1 MRNDEVKT
9 SLSEETG
16 RLRKVKQKDDND
28 NKSDKKEKKK
38 DKKKKSKRGKGRW
51 APEGEQW
58 TFEN

>member
-9 SLSEETG
+9 SLLEESG

-28 NKSDKKEKKK
+28 NKSGKKEKKK
-38 DKKKKSKRGKGRW
+38 EKSKRGKGRL

>member
-1 MRNDEVKT
+1 MKT